1 MIQPRVPLRVSRLGH
16 LAAAVALAA
25 GVALLGVP
33 AHAQEEVNEVSRLI
47 EEGKMSQAAKQADRY
62 LKQNPNHLQM
72 RFLQGVIAAEQKQNS
87 QAIKLFTAL
96 TRDYPQLPEP
106 YNNLAVLYAAEGQER
121 KAAEVLDQAIRTN
134 PSYATA
140 HENLGDLYARMASEA
155 YSRALTLDGARQSV
169 QPKLALITQVFPRS
183 GAGEA
188 KAAPSTQPVVAS
200 AAEKAEAAKLAQA
213 KAAEA
218 KAEAAKLAQA
228 KAAEAKAEA
237 AKLAQA
243 KAAEAKAE
251 AAKLA
256 QAKAAEAKAE
266 AAKLAQAKAVDAK
279 KQAADAG
286 AVEAAEVEDA
296 VQAWAAA
303 WEGQD
308 LKRYF
313 AAYSDEFTPNGGES
327 IGRWREVRRV
337 RIVGKNSINVTL
349 RNMKVEVR
357 GNEATA
363 RFRQNYEAG
372 ALKTTTMKTL
382 KLKREGGHW
391 RITREGTGS

>member
-72 RFLQGVIAAEQKQNS
+72 RFLQGVIAAEQKQNA

-218 KAEAAKLAQA
+218 KA
-228 KAAEAKAEA
+228 
-237 AKLAQA
+237 
-243 KAAEAKAE
+243 
-251 AAKLA
+251 
-256 QAKAAEAKAE
+256 
-266 AAKLAQAKAVDAK
+266 
-279 KQAADAG
+279 
-286 AVEAAEVEDA
+286 
-296 VQAWAAA
+296 
-303 WEGQD
+303 
-308 LKRYF
+308 
-313 AAYSDEFTPNGGES
+313 
-327 IGRWREVRRV
+327 
-337 RIVGKNSINVTL
+337 
-349 RNMKVEVR
+349 
-357 GNEATA
+357 
-363 RFRQNYEAG
+363 
-372 ALKTTTMKTL
+372 
-382 KLKREGGHW
+382 
-391 RITREGTGS
+391 

>member
-1 MIQPRVPLRVSRLGH
+1 M
-16 LAAAVALAA
+16 
-25 GVALLGVP
+25 
-33 AHAQEEVNEVSRLI
+33 
-47 EEGKMSQAAKQADRY
+47 
-62 LKQNPNHLQM
+62 
-72 RFLQGVIAAEQKQNS
+72 
-87 QAIKLFTAL
+87 
-96 TRDYPQLPEP
+96 
-106 YNNLAVLYAAEGQER
+106 
-121 KAAEVLDQAIRTN
+121 
-134 PSYATA
+134 
-140 HENLGDLYARMASEA
+140 
-155 YSRALTLDGARQSV
+155 
-169 QPKLALITQVFPRS
+169 
-183 GAGEA
+183 
-188 KAAPSTQPVVAS
+188 
-200 AAEKAEAAKLAQA
+200 
-213 KAAEA
+213 
-218 KAEAAKLAQA
+218 
-228 KAAEAKAEA
+228 
-237 AKLAQA
+237 
-243 KAAEAKAE
+243 
-251 AAKLA
+251 
-256 QAKAAEAKAE
+256 KAAEAKAE

-303 WEGQD
+303 WQGQD